1 MMRVLFIDAA
11 DPVSKLNQRFAPL
24 WPAYLA
30 AHLETRIGSNRFEF
44 RLSNGRVE
52 NELKSFKPHV
62 VAISS
67 VTMNYNHAME
77 YARIVKKTGLPVV
90 IGGIHISFMPHSLT
104 KEMDV
109 GCIGEGEETF
119 AELMRLY
126 LDSGEFNHNNLATIN
141 GVIYRNDGKLISTPR
156 RPLIASIDHISH
168 PKRALL
174 GFRNT
179 DTMMTARGCPYRCV
193 FCSVSRYWKKVRFAS
208 PDFVID
214 EITELVKNGVRIIKI
229 YDDLF
234 TCNQKRLEQIAERI
248 QSSGLYRRV
257 KFACWCRA
265 NTVTQEVT
273 DALKKMNVVS
283 VELGLESGCDRILR
297 YLKGNV
303 SLNENYKAI
312 ELLKNAGIQTN
323 AAFIIGS
330 PDETED
336 EIMQTYDFIKKSRLD
351 TVTVNPLIP
360 FPGTPIWEYASDK
373 GLVSEDMEWGQI
385 GRIVISEKLSAAQLH
400 RILKKFKRLCLIKRL
415 RALPKSPWLQ
425 EAPKIGWKR
434 LITKFLR

>member
-1 MMRVLFIDAA
+1 MLRVLFIDAE
-11 DPVSKLNQRFAPL
+11 DPISKLNQRFAPL

-30 AHLETRIGSNRFEF
+30 AHLETQIGSNRFEF
-44 RLSNGRVE
+44 RLSNGKIE
-52 NELKSFKPHV
+52 NEFKSFKPHV
-62 VAISS
+62 AAVSS
-67 VTMNYNHAME
+67 VTMNYNHAIK
-77 YARIVKKTGLPVV
+77 YARIAKKLDIAVV

-126 LDSGEFNHNNLATIN
+126 LDSGDFNSKDLAAIN
-141 GVIYRNDGKLISTPR
+141 GVSYRDNGKLVSTAQRSLIS
-156 RPLIASIDHISH
+156 SIDHISH
-168 PKRALL
+168 PKRSLL

-193 FCSVSRYWKKVRFAS
+193 FCSVSRFWKKVRYAS

-214 EITELVKNGVRIIKI
+214 EVTELAKNGVRIIKI

-234 TCNQKRLEQIAERI
+234 TSNQDRLEQIADRI
-248 QSSGLYRRV
+248 YASGLYRRI

-265 NTVTQEVT
+265 NTVTQKVT

-283 VELGLESGCDRILR
+283 VELGLESGCDRTLR

-303 SLNENYKAI
+303 SVNDNYKAI
-312 ELLKNAGIQTN
+312 DLLKNAGIQTN
-323 AAFIIGS
+323 AAFIIGA

-351 TVTVNPLIP
+351 TVTVNRLIP
-360 FPGTPIWEYASDK
+360 FPGTPIWEYASKK
-373 GLVSEDMEWGQI
+373 GFVSEDMDW
-385 GRIVISEKLSAAQLH
+385 GRIGNTLLSETISAKKLN
-400 RILKKFKRLCLIKRL
+400 RILKKFRRLCLIKRL
-415 RALPKSPWLQ
+415 LALPKSPWLQ
-425 EAPKIGWKR
+425 EVPKIACNR
-434 LITKFLR
+434 FITKLLR